1 MDRGQHELWSPA
13 MADSL
18 SIAWCDTPKRA
29 SELADFFAANVGSD
43 YISHAELQGGRALS
57 PTEWRPDLRE
67 VLQAEIEPRLVAG
80 VPGPDSKPI
89 AIAEQDGALAALVYV
104 TFAGGAPVPFAI
116 VEDLIVA
123 PAMRGQGVGK
133 AVLDWIAVEAR
144 AQGIRR
150 LFLESGITNRRAHDF
165 FEREGFRSVSMVM
178 MKSLD

>member
-1 MDRGQHELWSPA
+1 M
-13 MADSL
+13 
-18 SIAWCDTPKRA
+18 
-29 SELADFFAANVGSD
+29 
-43 YISHAELQGGRALS
+43 
-57 PTEWRPDLRE
+57 
-67 VLQAEIEPRLVAG
+67 
-80 VPGPDSKPI
+80 
-89 AIAEQDGALAALVYV
+89 
-104 TFAGGAPVPFAI
+104 PFAI

-123 PAMRGQGVGK
+123 PAMRGHGVGK

>member
-57 PTEWRPDLRE
+57 PTEWRPDRRE
-67 VLQAEIEPRLVAG
+67 ILQAEIEPRLVAG

-89 AIAEQDGALAALVYV
+89 AIAEQDGALVALVYV

-123 PAMRGQGVGK
+123 PARLARRASAACSSRVASPTGGRMTSSS
-133 AVLDWIAVEAR
+133 AR
-144 AQGIRR
+144 ASAPSRW
-150 LFLESGITNRRAHDF
+150 
-165 FEREGFRSVSMVM
+165 
-178 MKSLD
+178 